1 MSLVKSLSKTAGA
14 VVAVGVLGAA
24 VVAPV
29 AGISGMAVARTQEAM
44 SSNLADLTDGEAP
57 GVTTILDSHG
67 TPMAW
72 LYRQRRFEVG
82 GDQISPA
89 MKQAIV
95 SVEDRRFYEH
105 DGVDWQGTIRAM
117 ATNIFSGSVQQ
128 GASTLDQQYVKNYLL
143 LVDAEDEAEQ
153 AAATETSYARKL
165 REMRMASDL
174 EQLLTKD
181 EILTRYLN
189 IVPFGNGAYGV
200 EAAAQTY
207 FGVPAVELDVAQS
220 AMLAGIV
227 QSSSVLNP
235 YTNEVGV
242 TQRRNTVIDTMVA
255 TGSITPE
262 EGAAIKQQPLGVLP
276 APNELP
282 RGCIAAGNRGFFC
295 DHVLRYLEDKGIG
308 LDELE
313 TGAYTVETTLDPVIQ
328 DVTHDAVTSQVDPM
342 APGVAEVMD
351 VVEPGEDDHPIR
363 AMVSSR
369 NYGLN
374 LEAGETVLPQT
385 STRVGNGAGSVFKIF
400 TAAAALE
407 KGMGVDTML
416 DVPTRHEARN
426 LGTGGAENC
435 PPDTYCVE
443 NAGVFKPKMTLK
455 DALAHSPNTTFVK
468 LIEMVGVSPTVDM
481 AVKLGLRDYA
491 EPGSFDGESS
501 IADYM
506 KDNNLGSF
514 TLGPTAVNPLELA
527 NVAATVASG
536 GVWCEPNP
544 IVRVTDRHGRD
555 VTPDRPDC
563 ERVLDAGVA
572 HALEDGLSQDVV
584 SGTAADAARAA
595 GWSAPTAAKTGTTE
609 SHQSAAF
616 MGFNSGFAAAP
627 YIYNDGTTVSPL
639 CTGPLRQCPAG
650 NLYGGM
656 EAARTWF
663 NAANRIP
670 AATGGRLG
678 PVDARFRQG
687 TAVADLPKVSG
698 MSEDDARRKI
708 TAEGYTVRTQYVP
721 GNGMPLGRAVNVVPA
736 QEPLLEGGE
745 VILQLSD
752 GSRPVQVPPVPA
764 QPPAGEQHTRR
775 DAPDPGE
782 TLENLQNTL
791 NGILRENGF

>member
-14 VVAVGVLGAA
+14 IVAVGVLGAA

-29 AGISGMAVARTQEAM
+29 AGISGLAVARTQEAM
-44 SSNLADLTDGEAP
+44 ESNLADLTDGEAP
-57 GVTTILDSHG
+57 GVTTILDAHG
-67 TPMAW
+67 NPMAW
-72 LYRQRRFEVG
+72 LYKQRRFEVT
-82 GDQISPA
+82 GDQIAPA

-189 IVPFGNGAYGV
+189 IVPFGNGAYGI
-200 EAAAQTY
+200 EAAARTY
-207 FGVPAVELDVAQS
+207 FGIPAIELNVAQA

-235 YTNEVGV
+235 YTNEAGV
-242 TQRRNTVIDTMVA
+242 TLRRNTVLDTMVA

-262 EGAAIKQQPLGVLP
+262 EAAAVKQQPLGVLP
-276 APNELP
+276 APDELP

-295 DHVLRYLEDKGIG
+295 DHVLRYLDDKGVS
-308 LDELE
+308 LDRLE

-328 DVTHDAVTSQVDPM
+328 DIAHDSVTAQVDPM
-342 APGVAEVMD
+342 APGVAGVMD
-351 VVEPGEDDHPIR
+351 VIEPGREDRPIR

-385 STRVGNGAGSVFKIF
+385 STRVGSGAGSVFKIF

-416 DVPTRHEARN
+416 DVPTRYEAKN
-426 LGTGGAENC
+426 LGTGGARDC
-435 PPDTYCVE
+435 PPNTYCVE
-443 NAGVFKPKMTLK
+443 NAGVYRPKMTLK

-468 LIEMVGVSPTVDM
+468 LIETIGVKPTVDM

-506 KDNNLGSF
+506 KDHNLGSF
-514 TLGPTAVNPLELA
+514 TLGPTAVNPLELT

-536 GVWCEPNP
+536 GIWCEPSP
-544 IVRVTDRHGRD
+544 IVRVTDRHGHPVPLD
-555 VTPDRPDC
+555 QPDC
-563 ERVLDAGVA
+563 ERVLDEGVA
-572 HALEDGLSQDVV
+572 YALENGLSQDVV

-639 CTGPLRQCPAG
+639 CTSPLRQCPEG

-663 NAANRIP
+663 GAANRIP
-670 AATGGRLG
+670 AATGGKLG
-678 PVDARFRQG
+678 PFDDRFKQG
-687 TAVADLPKVSG
+687 TAVANLPQVSG
-698 MSEDDARRKI
+698 MSEDDARNKI
-708 TAEGYTVRTQYVP
+708 KEAGYTVRSQYVS
-721 GNGMPLGRAVNVVPA
+721 GNGIPLGRAVSVVPA
-736 QEPLLEGGE
+736 KQPLLKGEE

-752 GSRPVQVPPVPA
+752 GSSPAPVPSVPDQRTTSDRA
-764 QPPAGEQHTRR
+764 RR
-775 DAPDPGE
+775 QAPDPVDTVE
-782 TLENLQNTL
+782 DLQNAL
-791 NGILRENGF
+791 NDILRENGF